1 MRNYKVLHK
10 EKAVQTY
17 KAGKYALRNDL
28 PYAAYSMLK
37 ESVRATLAYINED
50 LQGRNY
56 SSKTDLSTLFNEIPR
71 DLLENNTTDDFK
83 IFLELE
89 EEGLF
94 DILNAEFEPLDK
106 ARVTLKKI
114 ISVYLREDV

>member
-1 MRNYKVLHK
+1 MLDYKVLHK

-17 KAGKYALRNDL
+17 ESGKHALRNDL

-50 LQGRNY
+50 LQGRTY
-56 SSKTDLSTLFNEIPR
+56 SSKTNLKTLFNEVPAE
-71 DLLENNTTDDFK
+71 LLENNTTDDFN
-83 IFLELE
+83 IFIELE
-89 EEGLF
+89 DGGLS
-94 DILNAEFEPLDK
+94 DILDSDLEKLEV

-114 ISVYLREDV
+114 IGVYLGERL